1 MRYSEAHITSVSC
14 LLILIQTSCSVV
26 VVVVDF
32 VVGLVLLVLAL
43 VHGAVRNLSSTRSLF
58 RARYCCVRAAC
69 VRARTLSTVRARS
82 QPHNQLQL
90 PPLPRPQLTADL
102 TPVIT
107 SPLTC
112 DNVLPCPPDHPPHP
126 PNSNNGVPGLRGLQ
140 FQGSDGV
147 HSVLISR
154 PRPGQ
159 ACRKDGPR
167 TQGPRY

>member
-26 VVVVDF
+26 VVVGF

-102 TPVIT
+102 TPSVFT

-126 PNSNNGVPGLRGLQ
+126 PRHNGVPGLRGLQ
-140 FQGSDGV
+140 LQGSDGV
-147 HSVLISR
+147 HSVLFSR